1 MTIKR
6 IGLRLLDASFGL
18 TLQIA
23 KAYIQKKGTTTIQC
37 ARRLKRMYS
46 IRRWYSE
53 LRLFPRQ
60 PEDVICS
67 SDVCFGRQYPL
78 SQPNFGLT
86 SESRYYVL
94 RFIHASTG
102 FQTHRKRTPIQ
113 MQTRNMM
120 HRCRAVV
127 SISDCSTTTHRR
139 GFFFPASAIALK
151 SDCP

>member
-37 ARRLKRMYS
+37 ARRLKRTCL

-60 PEDVICS
+60 PEDVICL
-67 SDVCFGRQYPL
+67 SDVCFGRQHPL
-78 SQPNFGLT
+78 SQPNLGQT
-86 SESRYYVL
+86 SDSQYYAF
-94 RFIHASTG
+94 RFIYATTG
-102 FQTHRKRTPIQ
+102 FQANRERTPIQ

-120 HRCRAVV
+120 YRCRAVV
-127 SISDCSTTTHRR
+127 SISDCS
-139 GFFFPASAIALK
+139 A
-151 SDCP
+151 